1 MRLEIARVEFN
12 LVWIIRSDIVSRL
25 LKFAWYI
32 SFSILCY
39 HIFISGSQICVK
51 LGLDTKLAGYTKLV
65 GYTNWLVPQPNWSR
79 KINLI
84 DYTKLIGWL
93 HKTNGLQQI
102 ISPSQLT
109 DNTKLIGCK
118 KSNYLKNS
126 FKSHKTNWPNKTNY
140 LYKNS
145 CLHITSWV

>member
-12 LVWIIRSDIVSRL
+12 LVWIIRSEIVSRL

-65 GYTNWLVPQPNWSR
+65 GYTNSLVP
-79 KINLI
+79 NLI
-84 DYTKLIGWL
+84 GHEK
-93 HKTNGLQQI
+93 
-102 ISPSQLT
+102 
-109 DNTKLIGCK
+109 
-118 KSNYLKNS
+118 
-126 FKSHKTNWPNKTNY
+126 
-140 LYKNS
+140 
-145 CLHITSWV
+145 